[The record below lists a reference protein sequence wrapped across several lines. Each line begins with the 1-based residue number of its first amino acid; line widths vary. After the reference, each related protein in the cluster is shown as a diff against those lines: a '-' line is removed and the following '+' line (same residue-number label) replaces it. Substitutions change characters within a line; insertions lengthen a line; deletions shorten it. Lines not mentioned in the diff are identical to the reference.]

1 MVLSAQR
8 KGKVNRKTKETDIK
22 LEICIDGRGKS
33 DIQTSI
39 PFLDHMLTLFATH
52 GFFDLVVSASGD
64 TEIDGHHTA
73 EDLGICLGLAI
84 KDSLGDFGSIKR
96 YGFAAVPMDET
107 LVRVT
112 LDLSNRPFLH
122 YGITVPDQKVGN
134 FDTALA
140 KEFLRALALH
150 AGMTLHVEMPHGENT
165 HHILEAAF
173 KALGKALDQATAK
186 ESRAKGPVSSKGT
199 I

>member
-1 MVLSAQR
+1 MASATQR
-8 KGKVNRKTKETDIK
+8 KGKINRKTKETDIK
-22 LEICIDGRGKS
+22 LRICIDGHGKS
-33 DIQTSI
+33 DIQTGV

-64 TEIDGHHTA
+64 IEIDGHHTV
-73 EDLGICLGLAI
+73 EDIGICLGQAI
-84 KDSLGDFGSIKR
+84 KDSLGDFSSIKR

-112 LDLSNRPFLH
+112 LDFSNRPFLN

-140 KEFLRALALH
+140 KEFLRALVLH

-173 KALGKALDQATAK
+173 KALGKALDQATTK
-186 ESRAKGPVSSKGT
+186 ESRAPGPVSSKGS

>member
-1 MVLSAQR
+1 MALSAQR
-8 KGKVNRKTKETDIK
+8 KGKINRKTKSTDIK

-73 EDLGICLGLAI
+73 EDLGICLGRSI

-140 KEFLRALALH
+140 KEFLRAMALH